1 MLFGMQVHYTYMK
14 DILSFWNS
22 IMTFNEYK
30 REAIRTAIYPHN
42 YKIIYP
48 ALGMCGECGEVVEK
62 IKKVIRDNQGIFDTD
77 KTKEIEKELGD
88 VLWYIANICNDLN
101 IDFDNVAQ
109 NNINKINARLQNN
122 TLHGKGDNR

>member
-1 MLFGMQVHYTYMK
+1 MQVHYTYMK

-30 REAIRTAIYPHN
+30 SEAIRTAIYPQN

-109 NNINKINARLQNN
+109 NNINKVNARLQNN

>member
-1 MLFGMQVHYTYMK
+1 
-14 DILSFWNS
+14 
-22 IMTFNEYK
+22 MTFNEYK
-30 REAIRTAIYPHN
+30 SEAIRTAIYPQN

-101 IDFDNVAQ
+101 INFDNVAQ
-109 NNINKINARLQNN
+109 NNINKVNARLQNN

>member
-1 MLFGMQVHYTYMK
+1 
-14 DILSFWNS
+14 
-22 IMTFNEYK
+22 MTFNEYK
-30 REAIRTAIYPHN
+30 NEAIKTAIYPQN

-48 ALGMCGECGEVVEK
+48 TLGMCGECGEVAEK
-62 IKKVIRDNQGIFDTD
+62 IKKVIRDKQGIFDAD

-109 NNINKINARLQNN
+109 NNINKINARVQNN
-122 TLHGKGDNR
+122 TLHGNGDNR